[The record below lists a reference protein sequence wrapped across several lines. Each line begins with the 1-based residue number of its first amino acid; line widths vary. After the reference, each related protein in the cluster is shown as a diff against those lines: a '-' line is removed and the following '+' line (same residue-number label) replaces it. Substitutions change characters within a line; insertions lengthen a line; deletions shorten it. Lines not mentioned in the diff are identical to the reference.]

1 MGLLEMV
8 NEYQELLEEKED
20 LAKTVVDTWRDYF

>member
-8 NEYQELLEEKED
+8 NEYQELLEEKEG
-20 LAKTVVDTWRDYF
+20 LAAATKKNNKAS